1 MTYDIDIPDD
11 MLHKWLYYETGF
23 EQLHPVPDII
33 RWMEE
38 QSYVYGRDW
47 KVDTFTGKSYW
58 IGFPNKEIA
67 ALFVARWS
75 AS

>member
-1 MTYDIDIPDD
+1 
-11 MLHKWLYYETGF
+11 
-23 EQLHPVPDII
+23 
-33 RWMEE
+33 MEE
-38 QSYVYGRDW
+38 QNYVYGRDW

-58 IGFPNKEIA
+58 ITFPAKEIA